1 MKLQQVILIILLALM
16 ITACGATPAATPAA
30 TPEPTTAA
38 QPSLR
43 RVTLAMSYIPNIQFA
58 PYYVTAAK
66 GYYAAE
72 GLEVVFDYN
81 FENDVLQRAATWP
94 ASGVEFATTS
104 GTSVLLARQ
113 QGIPVKTVM
122 TLYQRFPIAFFAKS
136 NVPLQSVNDLRGQTI
151 GIPGRFGE
159 SFYALLAA
167 LYAGQMTEA
176 DVNVQEIGFTQAAAV
191 MEDKIP
197 IATGYAMNEPVQL
210 REQGIEVNI
219 LLAADIFN
227 LAANG
232 IAVSESLIAQEPD
245 LVRRFVRASLRGLAD
260 TLANPAE
267 AFELSLQFIPEA
279 QLGDPNLQRKVLEE
293 SLPFWQNEMTAQ
305 YGLGY
310 TDSNLW
316 LKTEQFMR
324 EAGLLAG
331 PVEVNKAFTNEFL
344 PSLY

>member
-1 MKLQQVILIILLALM
+1 MKLLRVILLAILTLA
-16 ITACGATPAATPAA
+16 ISACGATSTTAPT
-30 TPEPTTAA
+30 PTTAPTA
-38 QPSLR
+38 ETQPSLR

-72 GLEVVFDYN
+72 GIEVVFDYN

-167 LYAGQMTEA
+167 LYAGGMSEA
-176 DVNVQEIGFTQAAAV
+176 DITVQEIGFTQAAAV

-197 IATGYAMNEPVQL
+197 VATGYAMNEPVQL
-210 REQGIEVNI
+210 RAQGVEVNM

-232 IAVSESLIAQEPD
+232 IAVSEALIEQEPD

-267 AFELSLQFIPEA
+267 AFDLSLQFIPEA
-279 QLGDPNLQRKVLEE
+279 QLGDPELQRKVLEE
-293 SLPFWQNEMTAQ
+293 SLPFWQNETTRQ

-310 TDSNLW
+310 TDGNLW
-316 LKTEQFMR
+316 VKTEEFMR
-324 EAGLLAG
+324 AAGLLPG

-344 PSLY
+344 PPAY